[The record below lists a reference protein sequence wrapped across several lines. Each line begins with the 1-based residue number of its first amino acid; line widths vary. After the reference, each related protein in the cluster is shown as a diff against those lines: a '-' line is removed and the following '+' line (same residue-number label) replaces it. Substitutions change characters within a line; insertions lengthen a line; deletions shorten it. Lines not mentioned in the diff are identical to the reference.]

1 MWRPGRWEVILEKV
15 LRVDMRIKRTDFGG
29 LIPSPEIGD
38 LGSCS
43 HLMACVCDVNKKGLM
58 YW

>member
-1 MWRPGRWEVILEKV
+1 MILEKV
-15 LRVDMRIKRTDFGG
+15 LRVDMRIKKTDFGG